1 TIMKMVI
8 IFLSSRLHTITTRDW
23 SSDLCSSDLSLSLA
37 QQENR
42 VVPSEAER
50 VAHHHTNIVFLRLVR
65 NEVESGI
72 NGFVTVDR
80 RWNGPGQQRLYR
92 GDRLHGSG
100 CPDHVTRH
108 GFDGTHR
115 HPPRTISE
123 KTVDQRHL
131 CHVVQLC
138 SCSMRIHTVDL
149 LRAEPRVVQG
159 LEHGSKRTRT
169 FRMWSRQMVSVG

>member
-1 TIMKMVI
+1 
-8 IFLSSRLHTITTRDW
+8 
-23 SSDLCSSDLSLSLA
+23 
-37 QQENR
+37 
-42 VVPSEAER
+42 
-50 VAHHHTNIVFLRLVR
+50 VFLRLVR

-100 CPDHVTRH
+100 GPDHVTRH

-123 KTVDQRHL
+123 KTVNQRHL

-169 FRMWSRQMVSVG
+169 FRMWSRQMVSVGGAAVTDDLSKNLRPSDRKSTRLNSSHVSISYAVFCL